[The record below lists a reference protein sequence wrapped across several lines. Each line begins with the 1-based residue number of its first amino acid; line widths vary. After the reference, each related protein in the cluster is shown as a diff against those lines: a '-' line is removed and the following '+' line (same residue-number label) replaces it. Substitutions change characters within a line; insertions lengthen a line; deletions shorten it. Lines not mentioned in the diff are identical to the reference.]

1 MLVVVSDPKMLVG
14 MFHRESNPFLGSSLV
29 GDGEVGSMVNA
40 RDPMVVTCEVDSRFP
55 VVSGQL

>member
-1 MLVVVSDPKMLVG
+1 MTL
-14 MFHRESNPFLGSSLV
+14 FHRESNPFLGSSLV